1 MKKIIYG
8 KRYAF
13 YKKYDIALN
22 LFDNS
27 DFIENRKFFK
37 KNLPGDFE
45 QVIEFLEKEGMLVFE
60 QNGVRITALGRFRIA
75 SGGYV
80 RILFKELIVYLS
92 IIIGILSGIVGIIA
106 FAF

>member
-1 MKKIIYG
+1 
-8 KRYAF
+8 
-13 YKKYDIALN
+13 
-22 LFDNS
+22 
-27 DFIENRKFFK
+27 
-37 KNLPGDFE
+37 
-45 QVIEFLEKEGMLVFE
+45 MLVFE

-106 FAF
+106 FVF